1 MRIFAEILLIGA
13 ALPLFASF
21 DSTAWMAS
29 RADRVREAERLR
41 TAYAKCAAAVQEPAE
56 NVSVPVEN
64 YPDGSVKASVVAE
77 RAQIFL
83 KDGLIWCAGVKIRQF
98 RPDGSVESEID
109 AANCVVDRTTRSGW
123 ADGDAKATYR
133 GEAYLSGAGIYFS
146 AKDEYVMMTT
156 NVCLKA
162 DGNLL
167 RARSADYDRKA
178 GIAMFE
184 GGVEVEREEKGQNYR
199 LTCDRAFAFIRGTN
213 DVQKIVALGGVNVQ
227 SEDKSGACERAV
239 YRKVGGAA
247 RITMFG
253 GESNEFARLS
263 VAGDRKGSVEGR
275 RIRFWLDSEQV
286 EVLDSRI
293 SVETNGLQ
301 LPRGLKQ

>member
-1 MRIFAEILLIGA
+1 MRIFAEILLVGA
-13 ALPLFASF
+13 VLPLFASF
-21 DSTAWMAS
+21 DSSSWMAG

-41 TAYAKCAAAVQEPAE
+41 TAYRQCAAAVREPAE
-56 NVSVPVEN
+56 NVTVPVEN
-64 YPDGSVKASVVAE
+64 YPDGAVKTSVVAD

-83 KDGLIWCAGVKIRQF
+83 KDGLIWCSGVKIRQF

-109 AANCVVDRTTRSGW
+109 AANCAVDRTTRSGW
-123 ADGDAKATYR
+123 AEGAAAAIYR
-133 GEAYLSGAGIYFS
+133 GEADLSGSDVYFS
-146 AKDEYVMMTT
+146 AKDEYVMIMT
-156 NVCLKA
+156 NVSLRA

-167 RARSADYDRKA
+167 RSRSADYDRKS

-184 GGVEVEREEKGQNYR
+184 GDVSVRHDEKGR
-199 LTCDRAFAFIRGTN
+199 TCDLSCDRAFAFIVGTN
-213 DVQKIVALGGVNVQ
+213 DVRRIVALGNVRV
-227 SEDKSGACERAV
+227 SSGDKSGECARAV
-239 YRKVGGAA
+239 YAKKNGAS

-253 GESNEFARLS
+253 GEANEFARLS

-293 SVETNGLQ
+293 SVDTKGLQ
-301 LPRGLKQ
+301 LPGGGGL

>member
-29 RADRVREAERLR
+29 RTDRVREAERLR
-41 TAYAKCAAAVQEPAE
+41 TAYQKCAAAVQEPAE
-56 NVSVPVEN
+56 NVTVPVEN

-83 KDGLIWCAGVKIRQF
+83 KDGLIWCSGVKIRQF

-123 ADGDAKATYR
+123 AEGAARATYR
-133 GEAYLSGAGIYFS
+133 GEADLSGAGIYFS
-146 AKDEYVMMTT
+146 AKDEYVMITT
-156 NVCLKA
+156 NVSLQA

-167 RARSADYDRKA
+167 RAHSADYDRKA

-184 GGVEVEREEKGQNYR
+184 GDVSVHHDEKGQTCD
-199 LTCDRAFAFIRGTN
+199 LSCDRAFAFIVGTN
-213 DVQKIVALGGVNVQ
+213 DVRRIVALGNVRVS

-239 YRKVGGAA
+239 YVKKDGAS

-253 GESNEFARLS
+253 GETNEFARLS

-293 SVETNGLQ
+293 SVDTNGLQ